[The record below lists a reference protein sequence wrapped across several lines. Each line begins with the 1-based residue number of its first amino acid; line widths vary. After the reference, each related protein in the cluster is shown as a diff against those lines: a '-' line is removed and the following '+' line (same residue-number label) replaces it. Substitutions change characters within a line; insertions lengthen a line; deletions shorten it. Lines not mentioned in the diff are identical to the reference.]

1 MQIGIMGAGAVGGH
15 FAARLARAGAAVS
28 VVARNDHL
36 AAIQRDGLRLSVGEE
51 TYHAQVAASDQ
62 AQDLGVQDVLVVS
75 VKFFDLTAAL
85 EQAQPMIGPNTR
97 VVFAMNGLPWW
108 FPQGTALEGD
118 AAIQAQ
124 LDPGGQIAARLG
136 VDRSIACVVTAGGKR
151 EEPGHIR
158 NTTPH
163 MNRIALGYCDGRQ
176 DETLSALA
184 HLAGLGGYSAEMS
197 DNIRQDIWKKL
208 IFNAGLAPVS
218 TIAERTAKQTCRDP
232 ETRALA
238 HHLFGEIIAI
248 GQALGLSVQVN
259 ADAILDPDNAPDHKP
274 SFLQDLQAGKRLEIQ
289 NGLLAVRTIARSL
302 GVSAPHLDTVAAL
315 MAARSPIPV

>member
-1 MQIGIMGAGAVGGH
+1 MRIGIMGAGAVGGH
-15 FAARLARAGAAVS
+15 LAARLAKAGADVS
-28 VVARNDHL
+28 VVARNAHL

-51 TYHAQVAASDQ
+51 AYHAQVAASDR
-62 AQDLGVQDVLVVS
+62 AQDLGEQDVLVVS
-75 VKFFDLTAAL
+75 VKFFDLTEAL
-85 EQAQPMIGPNTR
+85 TQAQPMIGPNTR

-108 FPQGTALEGD
+108 FAQGTPLEGN

-124 LDPGGQIAARLG
+124 LDPDGRIAAQLG
-136 VDRSIACVVTAGGKR
+136 VERSIACVVTAGGKR
-151 EEPGHIR
+151 EEAGHIR

-163 MNRIALGYCDGRQ
+163 MNRIAFGYSDGRQ
-176 DETLSALA
+176 DDMLSELKDLA
-184 HLAGLGGYSAEMS
+184 TLGGYTAEVS
-197 DNIRQDIWKKL
+197 DNIRHDIWKKL

-218 TIAERTAKQTCRDP
+218 TIAERTAKQTCSDP

-238 HHLFGEIIAI
+238 GHLFGEIIAI

-259 ADAILDPDNAPDHKP
+259 AEAILHPDKAPDHKP

-302 GVSAPHLDTVAAL
+302 DISAPHLETVAAL